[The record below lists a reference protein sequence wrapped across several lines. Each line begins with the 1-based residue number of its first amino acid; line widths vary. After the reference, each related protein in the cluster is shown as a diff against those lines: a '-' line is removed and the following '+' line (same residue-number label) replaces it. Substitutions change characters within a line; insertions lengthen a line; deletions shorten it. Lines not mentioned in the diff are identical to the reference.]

1 MKENDKMKIKVG
13 GARPHP
19 QNGVLSHRGG
29 AKPEA
34 TTSGGFHGGTMH
46 VKGRVHEAPTKPM
59 INAANYGAQKVR
71 RK

>member
-1 MKENDKMKIKVG
+1 MKIKVG

-34 TTSGGFHGGTMH
+34 TNASGGVHHGGTLH
-46 VKGRVHEAPTKPM
+46 VKGRVREAPTLPQV
-59 INAANYGAQKVR
+59 NSANYAGQKMMK